1 MPPKFNYSILIHYSE
16 IALKKNNRKFF
27 EHLFINNIR
36 SHVSGLDY
44 SLIKLYEAR
53 VFIHDIN
60 PNHWEQFKTRIT
72 NVMGLQNFALVIKTS
87 SSMKDLENAALHL
100 VKDRDFTNFRITT
113 KRNDKDLDFTSQD
126 VNIQIGAYIQLKT
139 DLPVKLKFPSL
150 TINIE
155 ILKKNSFVGVEKYN
169 GFSGLPANS
178 QEKALSLIS
187 SGIDSPVASFEMI
200 KRGVN
205 LDYVHFH
212 SYPAI
217 NKQSINNVK
226 KILQVLSEY
235 QLKSTLYIVPL
246 LSIQQKI
253 MELVPDKYWVIFFRR
268 YMIKIANDIAK
279 KCNALALITG
289 DSIGQVASQTLSNIR
304 AISDVSDLPIIRP
317 LSGANKEDIINRANT
332 INTYNISIEPYQ
344 DCCAFFVPAHPE
356 TKAKIDIINKIAE
369 TINLDDMY
377 DEVMNNIEIEKFK
390 YTGDKN

>member
-1 MPPKFNYSILIHYSE
+1 MSSKFNYSILIHYSE
-16 IALKKNNRKFF
+16 IAPKKNNRKFF

-36 SHVSGLDY
+36 SHITGLDY
-44 SLIKLYEAR
+44 SSIKLYEAR

-60 PNHWEQFKTRIT
+60 LEDWKKFKSKVSK
-72 NVMGLQNFALVIKTS
+72 VMGLQNFALMINTTS
-87 SSMKDLENAALHL
+87 KIEDLENAALHL
-100 VKDRDFTNFRITT
+100 VKEREFTNFRVTT
-113 KRNDKDLDFTSQD
+113 KRNDKSLDFTSQD
-126 VNIQIGAYIQLKT
+126 VNIKIGAYIQLKT
-139 DLPVKLKFPSL
+139 KKPVNLSSPNL
-150 TINIE
+150 TVHIE
-155 ILKKNSFVGVEKYN
+155 ILERNSFVGIDKYN
-169 GFSGLPANS
+169 GFSGLPANC
-178 QEKALSLIS
+178 QERALSLIS

-200 KRGVN
+200 KRGVS

-226 KILQVLSEY
+226 KILEVLSQY

-279 KCNALALITG
+279 KNNALALITG

-317 LSGANKEDIINRANT
+317 LAGMNKEDIVNKATT
-332 INTYNISIEPYQ
+332 INTYKISIEPYQ

-369 TINLDDMY
+369 SINLDDIY
-377 DEVMNNIEIEKFK
+377 NEVMNNIEIEKFK
-390 YTGDKN
+390 YRGNKN

>member
-1 MPPKFNYSILIHYSE
+1 MPSKFNYSILIHHSE

-27 EHLFINNIR
+27 EHIFINNIR

-317 LSGANKEDIINRANT
+317 LSGTNKEDIIKKATT

-344 DCCAFFVPAHPE
+344 DCCAFFVPEHPE

-390 YTGDKN
+390 YRGDKN

>member
-1 MPPKFNYSILIHYSE
+1 MSSKFNYSILIHYSE

-36 SHVSGLDY
+36 SHISGLDY
-44 SLIKLYEAR
+44 SSIKLYEAR

-60 PNHWEQFKTRIT
+60 IEDWEKFKSKISK
-72 NVMGLQNFALVIKTS
+72 VMGLQNFALMISTS
-87 SSMKDLENAALHL
+87 SKIKDLENAALHL
-100 VKDRDFTNFRITT
+100 VKKREFTNFRVTT
-113 KRNDKDLDFTSQD
+113 KRNDKSLDFTSQD
-126 VNIQIGAYIQLKT
+126 VNIKIGAYIQLKT
-139 DLPVKLKFPSL
+139 KKPVNLSSPNL
-150 TINIE
+150 TVHIE
-155 ILKKNSFVGVEKYN
+155 ILERNSFVGIDKYN
-169 GFSGLPANS
+169 GFSGLPANC
-178 QEKALSLIS
+178 QERALSLIS

-226 KILQVLSEY
+226 KILEVLSKY

-279 KCNALALITG
+279 KNNALALITG
-289 DSIGQVASQTLSNIR
+289 DSVGQVASQTLSNIR

-317 LSGANKEDIINRANT
+317 LAGMNKEDIVNKATT
-332 INTYNISIEPYQ
+332 INTYEISIEPYQ
-344 DCCAFFVPAHPE
+344 DCCAFFVPVHPE

-369 TINLDDMY
+369 SINLDDIY
-377 DEVMNNIEIEKFK
+377 NEVMNNIEIEKFK
-390 YTGDKN
+390 YRGNKN

>member
-1 MPPKFNYSILIHYSE
+1 MSSKFNYSILIHYSE

-36 SHVSGLDY
+36 SHITGLDY
-44 SLIKLYEAR
+44 SSIKLYEAR

-60 PNHWEQFKTRIT
+60 LEDWKKFKSKVSK
-72 NVMGLQNFALVIKTS
+72 VMGLQNFALMINTTS
-87 SSMKDLENAALHL
+87 KIEDLENAALHL
-100 VKDRDFTNFRITT
+100 VKEREFTNFRVTT
-113 KRNDKDLDFTSQD
+113 KRNDKSLDFTSQD
-126 VNIQIGAYIQLKT
+126 VNIKIGAYIQLKT
-139 DLPVKLKFPSL
+139 KKPVNLSSPNL
-150 TINIE
+150 TVHIE
-155 ILKKNSFVGVEKYN
+155 ILERNSFVGIDKYN
-169 GFSGLPANS
+169 GFSGLPANC
-178 QEKALSLIS
+178 QERALSLIS

-200 KRGVN
+200 KRGVS

-226 KILQVLSEY
+226 KILEVLSQY

-279 KCNALALITG
+279 KNNALALITG

-317 LSGANKEDIINRANT
+317 LAGMNKEDIVNKATT
-332 INTYNISIEPYQ
+332 INTYKISIEPYQ

-369 TINLDDMY
+369 SINLDDIY
-377 DEVMNNIEIEKFK
+377 NEVMNNIEIEKFK
-390 YTGDKN
+390 YRGNKN

>member
-1 MPPKFNYSILIHYSE
+1 MPAKFNYSILIHYSE
-16 IALKKNNRKFF
+16 IALKKDNRKFF

-60 PNHWEQFKTRIT
+60 PNHWNQFKTRIA

-87 SSMKDLENAALHL
+87 SSMKDLENASLHL

-126 VNIQIGAYIQLKT
+126 VNIQIGAHIQLKT
-139 DLPVKLKFPSL
+139 DKPVNLKFPSL

-289 DSIGQVASQTLSNIR
+289 DSVGQVASQTLSNIR

-317 LSGANKEDIINRANT
+317 LAGANKADIINRATT

-369 TINLDDMY
+369 TINLDDIY
-377 DEVMNNIEIEKFK
+377 DEIINNIEIEKFK
-390 YTGDKN
+390 YTGDQN

>member
-1 MPPKFNYSILIHYSE
+1 MSSKFNYSILIHYSE

-36 SHVSGLDY
+36 SHIAGLDY
-44 SLIKLYEAR
+44 SSIKLYEAR

-60 PNHWEQFKTRIT
+60 LEDWGKFKSKVSK
-72 NVMGLQNFALVIKTS
+72 VMGLQNFALMINTTS
-87 SSMKDLENAALHL
+87 KIEDLENAALHL
-100 VKDRDFTNFRITT
+100 VKDKEFTNFRVTT
-113 KRNDKDLDFTSQD
+113 KRNNKSLDFTSQD
-126 VNIQIGAYIQLKT
+126 VNIKIGAYIQLKT
-139 DLPVKLKFPSL
+139 KKPVNLSSPNL
-150 TINIE
+150 TLHIE
-155 ILKKNSFVGVEKYN
+155 ILERNSFVGINKYN
-169 GFSGLPANS
+169 GFSGLPANC
-178 QEKALSLIS
+178 QERALSLIS

-226 KILQVLSEY
+226 KILEVLSKY

-279 KCNALALITG
+279 KNNALALITG
-289 DSIGQVASQTLSNIR
+289 DSVGQVASQTLSNIR

-317 LSGANKEDIINRANT
+317 LAGMNKEDIVNKATT
-332 INTYNISIEPYQ
+332 INTYEISIEPYQ

-369 TINLDDMY
+369 SINLNDIY
-377 DEVMNNIEIEKFK
+377 NEVMNNIEIEKFK
-390 YTGDKN
+390 YRGNKN

>member
-344 DCCAFFVPAHPE
+344 DCCAFFVPEHPE

>member
-1 MPPKFNYSILIHYSE
+1 MPSKFNYSILIHYSE
-16 IALKKNNRKFF
+16 IALKKDNRKFF

-60 PNHWEQFKTRIT
+60 PNHWNQFKTRIA

-87 SSMKDLENAALHL
+87 SSMKDLENASLHL

-126 VNIQIGAYIQLKT
+126 VNIQIGAHIQLKT
-139 DLPVKLKFPSL
+139 DKPVNLKFPSL

-289 DSIGQVASQTLSNIR
+289 DSVGQVASQTLSNIR

-317 LSGANKEDIINRANT
+317 LAGANKADIINRATT

-369 TINLDDMY
+369 TINLDDIY
-377 DEVMNNIEIEKFK
+377 DEIINNIEIEKFK
-390 YTGDKN
+390 YTGDQN

>member
-1 MPPKFNYSILIHYSE
+1 MSSKFIYSILIHYSE

-27 EHLFINNIR
+27 EHQFINNIR
-36 SHVSGLDY
+36 SHISGLDY
-44 SLIKLYEAR
+44 SSIKLYEAR
-53 VFIHDIN
+53 IFIHDIN
-60 PNHWEQFKTRIT
+60 FEDWGKFKSKIS
-72 NVMGLQNFALVIKTS
+72 NVMGLQNFALMIKTTS
-87 SSMKDLENAALHL
+87 KIEDLENATLHL
-100 VKDRDFTNFRITT
+100 VKERDFTTFRVTT
-113 KRNDKDLDFTSQD
+113 KRNDKSLGFTSQD
-126 VNIQIGAYIQLKT
+126 VNIKIGAYIQLKT
-139 DLPVKLKFPSL
+139 KKPVNLRFPNL
-150 TINIE
+150 TIHIE
-155 ILKKNSFVGVEKYN
+155 ILERNSFVGIDKYN

-226 KILQVLSEY
+226 KILEVLSAY

-289 DSIGQVASQTLSNIR
+289 DSVGQVASQTLSNIR

-317 LSGANKEDIINRANT
+317 LAGTNKADIISRATT

-356 TKAKIDIINKIAE
+356 IKAKIDIINKISE
-369 TINLDDMY
+369 KINLDDIC
-377 DEVMNNIEIEKFK
+377 DEVMHNIEIEKFK
-390 YTGDKN
+390 YKGEKN

>member
-1 MPPKFNYSILIHYSE
+1 MSSKFNYSILIHYSE

-36 SHVSGLDY
+36 SHITGLDY
-44 SLIKLYEAR
+44 SSIKLYEAR

-60 PNHWEQFKTRIT
+60 LEDWKKFKSKVSK
-72 NVMGLQNFALVIKTS
+72 VMGLQNFALMINTTS
-87 SSMKDLENAALHL
+87 KIEDLENAALHL
-100 VKDRDFTNFRITT
+100 VKEREFTNFRVTT
-113 KRNDKDLDFTSQD
+113 KRNDKSLDFTSQD
-126 VNIQIGAYIQLKT
+126 VNIKIGAHIQLKT
-139 DLPVKLKFPSL
+139 KKPVNLSSPNL
-150 TINIE
+150 TIHIE
-155 ILKKNSFVGVEKYN
+155 ILERNSFVGIDKYN
-169 GFSGLPANS
+169 GFSGLPANC
-178 QEKALSLIS
+178 QERALSLIS

-226 KILQVLSEY
+226 KILEVLSQY

-279 KCNALALITG
+279 KNNALALITG

-317 LSGANKEDIINRANT
+317 LAGMNKEDIVNKATT
-332 INTYNISIEPYQ
+332 INTYKISIEPYQ
-344 DCCAFFVPAHPE
+344 DCCAFFVPSHPE

-369 TINLDDMY
+369 TINLDDIY
-377 DEVMNNIEIEKFK
+377 YETLNNIEIEKFK
-390 YTGDKN
+390 YRGNKN